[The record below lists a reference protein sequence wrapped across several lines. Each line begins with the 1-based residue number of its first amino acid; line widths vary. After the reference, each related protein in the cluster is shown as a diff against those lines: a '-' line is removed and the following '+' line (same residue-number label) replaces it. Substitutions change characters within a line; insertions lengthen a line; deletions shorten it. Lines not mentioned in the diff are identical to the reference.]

1 MTRDK
6 LEIFG
11 IPNWLLKTDN
21 SVNEVSSPD
30 APRGNVSATKE
41 IAKKNPR
48 SHAPRGNAST
58 SKETAPR
65 SHASRGNVSKVV
77 FCLVVEK
84 KNEQSFLEKGATQD
98 LLFKMLGAIGL
109 TPTDIHCIA
118 VADETDL
125 KQQLK
130 NIQAKK
136 LLLMGDFQSN
146 KDAFIT
152 PHPSEILQKPELKR
166 IAWEELKQLENK
178 NG

>member
-1 MTRDK
+1 MIATDT

-11 IPNWLLKTDN
+11 IPKWLLKTDN
-21 SVNEVSSPD
+21 TVNEIPSSQIPS
-30 APRGNVSATKE
+30 GNIS
-41 IAKKNPR
+41 KK
-48 SHAPRGNAST
+48 S
-58 SKETAPR
+58 
-65 SHASRGNVSKVV
+65 V

-84 KNEQSFLEKGATQD
+84 QTPQSFLEKGATQN

-109 TPTDIHCIA
+109 NPTDIHCIA
-118 VADETDL
+118 VDDEKDL
-125 KQQLK
+125 AQQLK

-166 IAWEELKQLENK
+166 IAWEELKQLK
-178 NG
+178 K